1 MKSVLIPT
9 VSAYELIDLGICTSN
24 FLFKGETQYCWL
36 GIESL
41 FIIDAHD
48 EAIKKYP
55 DYLLV
60 DITKLE
66 SIRLLQKLGNYSAIK
81 ELLKN

>member
-1 MKSVLIPT
+1 MKSILIPKDL
-9 VSAYELIDLGICTSN
+9 AYELIDLGICTDI

-41 FIIDAHD
+41 FIIDAYA

-55 DYLLV
+55 DRLLV

-66 SIRLLQKLGNYSAIK
+66 SIRLLHKLGNYSAIK